1 MICLFLLMAREIA
14 VQAKGKD
21 EGKMVKTTINLPEKT
36 WQDFSIKVI
45 REQGGRKKNDVI
57 AELIKKYLEED

>member
-1 MICLFLLMAREIA
+1 MPKENT
-14 VQAKGKD
+14 VQMKEKK
-21 EGKMVKTTINLPEKT
+21 EERMVKTTINLPEKT

-57 AELIKKYLEED
+57 AELIEKYLKED